1 MVLSEAVV
9 EAARAGEVATVA
21 QWLNAGGDANE
32 RCATTGK
39 TLLHCIASD
48 SLNSDEVERG
58 RCDVARLLLA
68 RGAEVDAI
76 RIQLAPNTPLLSASL
91 YHRKEL
97 CELLCGAG
105 ADPNYQ
111 RFCHPHQPP
120 DFPLW
125 FAVSDPETIRVLLRF
140 GADPSLKCR
149 SESGGGELVTPEE
162 EAARR
167 IHPGFASADWYRK
180 SVRLLRDARLL
191 RPRLRGVFALRALC
205 HRGRAAPTAATPSA
219 FARLIGSA
227 PASRPRTRAAAK
239 IRSSPGLPD
248 PIAHLVCKFWLGRP
262 PRRANRAAT
271 RASE

>member
-76 RIQLAPNTPLLSASL
+76 RILLAPNTPLLSASL

-97 CELLCGAG
+97 CELLCEAG
-105 ADPNYQ
+105 A
-111 RFCHPHQPP
+111 
-120 DFPLW
+120 
-125 FAVSDPETIRVLLRF
+125 PEL
-140 GADPSLKCR
+140 PK
-149 SESGGGELVTPEE
+149 
-162 EAARR
+162 
-167 IHPGFASADWYRK
+167 
-180 SVRLLRDARLL
+180 
-191 RPRLRGVFALRALC
+191 AL
-205 HRGRAAPTAATPSA
+205 S
-219 FARLIGSA
+219 S
-227 PASRPRTRAAAK
+227 SRT
-239 IRSSPGLPD
+239 S
-248 PIAHLVCKFWLGRP
+248 
-262 PRRANRAAT
+262 
-271 RASE
+271 